1 VGIDRFEVIAVDDGS
16 SDGTAEVV
24 ARYPQIRLIRHAR
37 NRGYGA
43 ALKTGF
49 AASRYDLIGFL
60 DADATYPPELFPRLC
75 QTVLRDGADLVIG
88 SRMAGSDSE
97 MPRVRRV
104 GNAFFA
110 GLLTLIGRTPV
121 SDSASGMR
129 VFRRNVL
136 ALLSPLPDGLNLT
149 PVMSTRAVHE
159 AISVVEVPIPYRER
173 LGESKLSV
181 TRDGVRFLTTMVSA
195 ALAYNPVRIFG
206 VFGLAGM
213 GIAGLT
219 LLGLIA
225 ARLQGITT
233 LGPLATFGVFGG
245 LVCGVAGVS
254 TFALGATFNYLVSL
268 FYRRPIR
275 QGLFRKPLLRRPVEQ
290 LFLPAGFAA
299 GVAGLGVSL
308 VSLVLALD
316 GWPIERLWLYL
327 AGSAM
332 AILVGVQL
340 VLWWLMASVL
350 RQLSARM
357 LGPDREPRGQ
367 QP

>member
-1 VGIDRFEVIAVDDGS
+1 
-16 SDGTAEVV
+16 
-24 ARYPQIRLIRHAR
+24 
-37 NRGYGA
+37 
-43 ALKTGF
+43 
-49 AASRYDLIGFL
+49 
-60 DADATYPPELFPRLC
+60 
-75 QTVLRDGADLVIG
+75 
-88 SRMAGSDSE
+88 
-97 MPRVRRV
+97 
-104 GNAFFA
+104 
-110 GLLTLIGRTPV
+110 
-121 SDSASGMR
+121 
-129 VFRRNVL
+129 
-136 ALLSPLPDGLNLT
+136 
-149 PVMSTRAVHE
+149 MSTRAVHE